1 MSARPSSRSSPLGRW
16 LLPAAVLGVL
26 IVLVGAAAI
35 VRAIVVEPEGPAGA
49 RVVVVGDS
57 VTYQSAADLG
67 RAFDWTENV
76 SVEGRPGHRTDEL
89 VDLVRRMVVGPP
101 PPDIGVFMTG
111 YNDVWQDVDTSAE
124 LGQAVAL
131 SGSLPCAV
139 WVLIPTKGDYPSAR
153 VETFN
158 ERVRSLA
165 ARHPRVYVEAGWR
178 DAADDTDDDRPD
190 PDLVSSDLV
199 HPTRAGTAK
208 IAAVMESAVSRH
220 CG

>member
-1 MSARPSSRSSPLGRW
+1 MPARPSSRSWPRGRW

-26 IVLVGAAAI
+26 IALVGAAAI
-35 VRAIVVEPEGPAGA
+35 VRTNMREPEGPAGA

-57 VTYQSAADLG
+57 VTYQSAADLVL
-67 RAFDWTENV
+67 AFDWTDNV
-76 SVEGRPGHRTDEL
+76 SVEGRLGHRTDEL
-89 VDLVRRMVVGPP
+89 VDLIRRMVVGPP

-111 YNDVWQDVDTSAE
+111 YNDVRQDVDTSAE
-124 LGQAVAL
+124 LSQAVAL

-153 VETFN
+153 VEAFN
-158 ERVRSLA
+158 EKVAGLA
-165 ARHPRVYVEAGWR
+165 AGHPRVHVEAGWR
-178 DAADDTDDDRPD
+178 DEADDTDDDRPD

-199 HPTRAGTAK
+199 HPTPAGTAK
-208 IAAVMESAVSRH
+208 IAAVMESAVSRR